1 MSTIIKTIENRKS
14 VHFNI
19 RQSAHSALRIAC
31 FKSNITMQEFF
42 DEISQRVEAES
53 ADVMTIIS
61 DLSERKRSN
70 QIEKI
75 SQSDTDTVYNII
87 ENASVF
93 GEK

>member
-1 MSTIIKTIENRKS
+1 
-14 VHFNI
+14 
-19 RQSAHSALRIAC
+19 
-31 FKSNITMQEFF
+31 MQEFF